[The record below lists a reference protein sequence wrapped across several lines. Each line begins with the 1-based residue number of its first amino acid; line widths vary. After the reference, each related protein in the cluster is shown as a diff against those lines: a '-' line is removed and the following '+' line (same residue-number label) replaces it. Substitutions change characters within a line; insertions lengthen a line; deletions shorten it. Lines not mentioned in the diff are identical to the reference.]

1 MKRLTLAL
9 LATAAAALAATS
21 ARADTRVSIGVNVG
35 GPVYRPAPPAVVYA
49 PAPAP
54 QVVYAPAPIVDCPP
68 PAVVVAPPSRGYWK
82 EIQVKTWV
90 PERWVVRTN
99 RWGRTERVCEPG
111 YYTYR
116 TDRVW
121 VDARPDHGRGYA
133 YGYGHDNRG
142 GYDNRG
148 WNR

>member
-1 MKRLTLAL
+1 MKRITLAL
-9 LATAAAALAATS
+9 FATAAALAATS

-35 GPVYRPAPPAVVYA
+35 APVYRPAPPAVVYA

-54 QVVYAPAPIVDCPP
+54 QVVYAPAP
-68 PAVVVAPPSRGYWK
+68 VVVAPSRGYWK
-82 EIQVKTWV
+82 EVQVKTWV
-90 PERWVVRTN
+90 PERWIVRTN
-99 RWGRTERVCEPG
+99 RWGRAERMCEPG

-121 VDARPDHGRGYA
+121 IDARSDHGRGYA
-133 YGYGHDNRG
+133 YGYGHDNRY